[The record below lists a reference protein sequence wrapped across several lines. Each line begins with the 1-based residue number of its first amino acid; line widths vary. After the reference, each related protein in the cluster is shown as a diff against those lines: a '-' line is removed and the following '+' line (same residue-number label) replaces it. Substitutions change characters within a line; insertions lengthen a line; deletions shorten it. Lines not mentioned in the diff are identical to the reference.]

1 MQTKN
6 STLDNYNVNFG
17 RDEISMI
24 NLKTNTV
31 SLIIYDK
38 NKFNTKDYYFSYK
51 LSSEEHIK
59 HQINSENYSYEVTG
73 PNGFVR
79 KFKGTK
85 SPKIEVTLSNKISEN
100 AVEIKFNLISEEKVT
115 ANFENVYLGESKDII
130 VSSQETLTFNLDR
143 TRGWYDLKI
152 KTEHNSWH
160 FAGRIE
166 LGKP

>member
-6 STLDNYNVNFG
+6 TTLDNYNVNFG
-17 RDEISMI
+17 RNEISMI
-24 NLKTNTV
+24 NLKENTV

-51 LSSEEHIK
+51 LSSDEQIN
-59 HQINSENYSYEVTG
+59 HQINSENYNYEVNG

-79 KFKGTK
+79 KFKGSK
-85 SPKIEVTLSNKISEN
+85 PPKIKVTLSNNISQNEIELKIDAISGQT
-100 AVEIKFNLISEEKVT
+100 VTVNL
-115 ANFENVYLGESKDII
+115 ENVYLSDGKDII
-130 VSSQETLTFNLDR
+130 INNQEIFTFNLDR

-152 KTEHNSWH
+152 KTEYNSWH

-166 LGKP
+166 LAKS